1 MQQLVLFLAT
11 IENES
16 AIIYIANNLVAIRLP
31 LITGNPAER
40 LVVVRWHV
48 TEGDIV
54 VAGQYIVRI
63 ATMYQGIEMPMP
75 PLEGRYRIHRI
86 EKQAEDILT
95 LGEVFVILEDL
106 NASDDTIGFTLQKEA
121 SCAA

>member
-54 VAGQYIVRI
+54 VAGEDICRD
-63 ATMYQGIEMPMP
+63 ATMYKGIEMPMP

-86 EKQAEDILT
+86 QKQAANILT
-95 LGEVFVILEDL
+95 LREELVILEELKTTD
-106 NASDDTIGFTLQKEA
+106 
-121 SCAA
+121 